1 MVARQ
6 CDNVII
12 SDIDKNLSG
21 PKMYLCVK
29 FGYSTPDPVGG
40 IGGPDSNTY

>member
-1 MVARQ
+1 MVVRQ

-29 FGYSTPDPVGG
+29 FVGG